1 MIRKLLKLF
10 ALATVAA
17 VTPAQAVLIG
27 GVEFPQGMA
36 SFADSVV
43 SYAPGPTAPTA
54 PHQGAFNALGAP
66 NYNGVNSCAS
76 QAACTFVS
84 LGDGGSIVLRFDD
97 NRLTGSGSSAADLWI
112 FEIGPQVEAMFVDIS
127 MDGVNWQ
134 EVGRVGG
141 STAGV
146 DIDAYGFG
154 LLHQFAFVR
163 LTDDPDADG
172 QTGITV
178 GADIDA
184 LGAIST
190 VAVIPEPQNY
200 ALLLAGLGLMGF
212 VARRRHATSTA
223 TARR

>member
-1 MIRKLLKLF
+1 MMRKLLKLF

-43 SYAPGPTAPTA
+43 SYAPGPTAPTT

-66 NYNGVNSCAS
+66 NYNGVNSCGT

-84 LGDGGSIVLRFDD
+84 LGDGGSIVLSFDD

-112 FEIGPQVEAMFVDIS
+112 FEIGPQVEDMFVDIS
-127 MDGVNWQ
+127 MDSVIWHD
-134 EVGRVGG
+134 VGMVGG

-154 LLHQFAFVR
+154 PLHRFAYVR
-163 LTDDPDADG
+163 LTDDPNADAT
-172 QTGITV
+172 TGTTV

-184 LGAIST
+184 VGAISS
-190 VAVIPEPQNY
+190 VAVIPEPQTY
-200 ALLLAGLGLMGF
+200 ALLLAGLGLLGF
-212 VARRRHATSTA
+212 AARRRI
-223 TARR
+223 